1 MESKYSYLQGFRNL
15 ITDKSARWSCVEF
28 GDFWYQNRKFRW
40 KTTVFDLL
48 GKLIDETEDMS
59 SDTYHEEIEE
69 NKEEEKHDHDDD
81 DDIFYDSLDWKMSLK
96 FKFCSDSVENIVP

>member
-1 MESKYSYLQGFRNL
+1 M
-15 ITDKSARWSCVEF
+15 
-28 GDFWYQNRKFRW
+28 
-40 KTTVFDLL
+40 
-48 GKLIDETEDMS
+48 IDETDDMS

-69 NKEEEKHDHDDD
+69 NKEEEKHDDDDD

>member
-1 MESKYSYLQGFRNL
+1 MIQEPYNWQKCR
-15 ITDKSARWSCVEF
+15 RSCVEF
-28 GDFWYQNRKFRW
+28 GESWFQNRKFRC

-59 SDTYHEEIEE
+59 SNTYHEEMGE
-69 NKEEEKHDHDDD
+69 NKEKEKHDDD
-81 DDIFYDSLDWKMSLK
+81 DDDDYDIFYDSLDLKMSRK